1 MYDNYI
7 ELKVE
12 GLTRGRELHDA
23 YILVLREKQGEQFM
37 PILIDQAGYDYGC
50 FAQ

>member
-12 GLTRGRELHDA
+12 GLTRGRELKDA
-23 YILVLREKQGEQFM
+23 YARGRANAYFL
-37 PILIDQAGYDYGC
+37 Y
-50 FAQ
+50 